1 MTKKIL
7 LFAVTICAVHNTDG
21 ERVEFEPGAEIKGVS
36 KEVAAQLVQIKGAE
50 WRNADGSEPEAP
62 PATEPSAYHLEREK
76 LAAADAQ
83 RAAEAEE
90 LAQKQAA
97 LEQAKKNAED
107 DDKKA
112 KAAAKK

>member
-1 MTKKIL
+1 MTKKLL

-21 ERVEFEPGAEIKGVS
+21 ERVEFEPGAEIRGVS

-62 PATEPSAYHLEREK
+62 PSTGLGAYEVERGK

-97 LEQAKKNAED
+97 LEQAKKAEED
-107 DDKKA
+107 EKKA